1 MVWTIII
8 IILSVADQLI
18 KLVINRNLTATDRIS
33 VIEGFFYII
42 RRENSGAAW
51 SFLAG
56 RDWGIYLLIVMSL
69 LMTALLVWLLAHIR
83 HIGLSLCLS
92 LIIAGS
98 IGNLIDRV
106 RILAVVDYLD
116 FHFGRYVFPT
126 FNLADMLI
134 VIGTALLCI
143 FLLKD
148 NKLIDHLFPAGKNE
162 NQEEKRNRHAAK
174 NPRH

>member
-92 LIIAGS
+92 LIIAGASATSLTVSVSWLSWIILIFISAAMFFPLS
-98 IGNLIDRV
+98 IS
-106 RILAVVDYLD
+106 
-116 FHFGRYVFPT
+116 PT
-126 FNLADMLI
+126 
-134 VIGTALLCI
+134 C
-143 FLLKD
+143 
-148 NKLIDHLFPAGKNE
+148 
-162 NQEEKRNRHAAK
+162 
-174 NPRH
+174 